1 MNFGGSSWSQ
11 LFMVQDMNHVTGRS
25 TKGYGKVR
33 ALGHEIIE
41 QDSRI
46 GARFVFSIFASV
58 FMGAG
63 LVGIRCEV

>member
-1 MNFGGSSWSQ
+1 M
-11 LFMVQDMNHVTGRS
+11 TGRS

-33 ALGHEIIE
+33 ALGLEIIE
-41 QDSRI
+41 QDSRIRKCALSHIQI

-63 LVGIRCEV
+63 LVESRCEV